1 MGHRGIGLLVLVCVA
16 GCASKRQGAAT
27 PVRTA
32 APAPAVST
40 PARPVPSLE
49 EAQQR
54 QADRAAAALSKRVGV
69 TLEKVEGAAP
79 GWWQARAG
87 AGRGQAPTL
96 EGAYQAAVKQAKGS
110 ARAGYA
116 RTATGEYVVWALA
129 ESAPVA
135 APVVAAP
142 APEVAAPAARA
153 EGDAPAWFTTS
164 AREVDGRVQVGAA
177 ADAATV
183 RDAPR
188 MATEAA
194 RAALGQVLGREVTD
208 LRLESTFVKKVGEQY
223 RAYVLVSAPGAL
235 RK

>member
-1 MGHRGIGLLVLVCVA
+1 MTRGLLVVLAYA
-16 GCASKRQGAAT
+16 GVIGGCTAQKPAAR
-27 PVRTA
+27 PAAA
-32 APAPAVST
+32 APAPAVTT
-40 PARPVPSLE
+40 PARAVPSLE
-49 EAQQR
+49 EAQRR
-54 QADRAAAALSKRVGV
+54 QGDRTAAALSKRVGV
-69 TLEKVEGAAP
+69 TLERVEGAAP

-96 EGAYQAAVKQAKGS
+96 EGAYQAAARQAKGS

-116 RTATGEYVVWALA
+116 RTATGEYVVWVLA
-129 ESAPVA
+129 ESAPVVTAA
-135 APVVAAP
+135 APAVAAP
-142 APEVAAPAARA
+142 APAETRA

-235 RK
+235 R